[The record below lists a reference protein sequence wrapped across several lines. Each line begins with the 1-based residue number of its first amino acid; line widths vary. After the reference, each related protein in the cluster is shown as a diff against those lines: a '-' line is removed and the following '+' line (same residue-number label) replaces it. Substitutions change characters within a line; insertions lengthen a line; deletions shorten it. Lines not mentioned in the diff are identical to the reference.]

1 MIEKLKTINPY
12 DETEIDMD
20 VNSVAGLVYENTPL
34 VQKIN
39 ELVDA
44 VNGILAAQEQYATIY
59 KEDIVPMLTPENEE
73 PADPYAEQRKW
84 VGKLCRFW
92 DDADKPENCVCDIL
106 CNIFD
111 ITHHEDCPFQ
121 CGNGEWYEHCEPVKP
136 DDDIIYKGE

>member
-12 DETEIDMD
+12 EQTEIDMD

-44 VNGILAAQEQYATIY
+44 VNGILDYAPLEMAM
-59 KEDIVPMLTPENEE
+59 KAE

-84 VGKLCRFW
+84 IGKACWFW
-92 DDADKPENCVCDIL
+92 DDGAKTRVFGKLNQVDTEYNDA
-106 CNIFD
+106 
-111 ITHHEDCPFQ
+111 PFQ
-121 CGNGEWYEHCEPVKP
+121 TNFGQWYEHCEPVKP
-136 DDDIIYKGE
+136 EDDIIYKGE